1 MRYSSD
7 DYRLIDKTAI
17 ELRIDYGFLEEKID
31 VFALA
36 KRLNMHLIPYSYL
49 SDEQKSKIGI
59 LEDFLKDGFTVM
71 RCISG
76 KWEFYTFYDD
86 SVSKYRQRFTIAHE
100 IKHVIFLEK
109 ELDQKQE
116 DLADHFARYLLAPS
130 FLVMKYVHLSP
141 FDVSDAFDI
150 SFEAA
155 MYALNGANNRIDYS
169 YSKLE
174 DYEEEYLELM
184 KQQ

>member
-17 ELRIDYGFLEEKID
+17 ELRIDYGFLEEKLD

-36 KRLNMHLIPYSYL
+36 KKLNMHLIPYSYL
-49 SDEQKSKIGI
+49 SDEQKSKIGT
-59 LEDFLKDGFTVM
+59 LEDFLRDGFTVM
-71 RCISG
+71 RSISG

-86 SVSKYRQRFTIAHE
+86 SVSKYRQTFTIAHE

-109 ELDQKQE
+109 EPDQKQE

-141 FDVSDAFDI
+141 FDVSDSFDI

-155 MYALNGANNRIDYS
+155 MYALNGANNRIDYG

>member
-17 ELRIDYGFLEEKID
+17 ELRIDYEFLEEKLD

-36 KRLNMHLIPYSYL
+36 KKLNMHLIPYSYL

-109 ELDQKQE
+109 EPGQKQE

-130 FLVMKYVHLSP
+130 FLVMKYVRLSP

-155 MYALNGANNRIDYS
+155 MYALNGANNRIDYG

>member
-1 MRYSSD
+1 MRYFSD

-17 ELRIDYGFLEEKID
+17 ELRIDYGFLEEKLD

-36 KRLNMHLIPYSYL
+36 KKLNIHLIPYSYL

-109 ELDQKQE
+109 EPNQKQE

-141 FDVSDAFDI
+141 FDVSDSFDI

-155 MYALNGANNRIDYS
+155 MYALNGANNRIDYG

>member
-1 MRYSSD
+1 MIYRSN

-36 KRLNMHLIPYSYL
+36 RKLNMHLIPYSYL
-49 SDEQKSKIGI
+49 NDEQKEKIGAMD
-59 LEDFLKDGFTVM
+59 EFLKDGFTVM
-71 RCISG
+71 RCING
-76 KWEFYTFYDD
+76 QWEFYTFYDD

-100 IKHVIFLEK
+100 IKHVVFLEK
-109 ELDQKQE
+109 EPDQKQE
-116 DLADHFARYLLAPS
+116 DLADHFARFLLAPS

-155 MYALNGANNRIDYS
+155 MYALKGANNRIHYEHCN
-169 YSKLE
+169 LE
-174 DYEEEYLELM
+174 DYEKEYLECM
-184 KQQ
+184 KQK

>member
-17 ELRIDYGFLEEKID
+17 ELRIDYGFLDEKLD

-36 KRLNMHLIPYSYL
+36 KKLNMHLITYSYL
-49 SDEQKSKIGI
+49 SDEQKTIIASM
-59 LEDFLKDGFTVM
+59 EDFLKDGFTVM
-71 RCISG
+71 RCNNG

-100 IKHVIFLEK
+100 IKHVVFLEK
-109 ELDQKQE
+109 EPDQKQE

-150 SFEAA
+150 SFEASIN
-155 MYALNGANNRIDYS
+155 ALNGANNRIDYG